1 MSGGSGLP
9 TIEEYMA
16 EYKVGPSG
24 QSIEDYMAE
33 YNVDEAED
41 ATVSKPAAQPR
52 TVFISLSTLLRKPW
66 AALSKDPRLSTSLF
80 FFGSKRSWIFPATE
94 AEREE
99 SQRNN
104 PAYMQMPTEMRACI
118 IQKEAAGL
126 VFWLKPDDFVYD
138 GGLYSGDP
146 TAFPRASE
154 WLQKLRDPVTNA
166 PYKPLQLDP
175 EWWRGGTWSAKHTSK
190 VENIVRNLQNG
201 AHDYKPVCEL
211 LVQSNENLVPALE

>member
-1 MSGGSGLP
+1 MSGGSRLP

-41 ATVSKPAAQPR
+41 AAVSKPAAQPR
-52 TVFISLSTLLRKPW
+52 IVFISLSTLLRKPW

-166 PYKPLQLDP
+166 P
-175 EWWRGGTWSAKHTSK
+175 
-190 VENIVRNLQNG
+190 
-201 AHDYKPVCEL
+201 
-211 LVQSNENLVPALE
+211 